1 MAAEAGV
8 QRFIFISSIGVNGN
22 ETWGQAFTANT
33 PPNPHSPYAT
43 SKFEAERG
51 LFQLSYQTG
60 LEIVVIR
67 PPLITG
73 PNPKGNLATL
83 KKIIDKGIPLPF
95 SLATKNG
102 RDLVSLGTLISLIK
116 TCIDHPNASGEVFL
130 VSDGKAVSTRDIIE
144 DFAHRADLKLLL
156 FPFPLSLLSMGLK
169 VLGRHNMS
177 SQLFGDLEIDIS
189 DTKHK
194 LGWKPKE

>member
-1 MAAEAGV
+1 M
-8 QRFIFISSIGVNGN
+8 
-22 ETWGQAFTANT
+22 
-33 PPNPHSPYAT
+33 
-43 SKFEAERG
+43 
-51 LFQLSYQTG
+51 
-60 LEIVVIR
+60 
-67 PPLITG
+67 ITG

-116 TCIDHPNASGEVFL
+116 TCIDHPNAPGEVFL